1 MQHGPLCAFFRFC
14 LKVHFSDKKPKKAR
28 FSGFEPPTTD
38 TTDGTS
44 EVPVFLIAA
53 FSDNGLRERKG
64 TTGITQRCYY
74 HCPVLCLF
82 ETAVISTE
90 MNRQVARGPGKKNRD
105 LQSTRLLTPGPV

>member
-1 MQHGPLCAFFRFC
+1 MPKLPGSYTEMVSRSFLPE
-14 LKVHFSDKKPKKAR
+14 KVL
-28 FSGFEPPTTD
+28 
-38 TTDGTS
+38 GTC